1 MAVPASAVSMSPL
14 DSEVLRG
21 YVAGVDG
28 ARDLSLTAV
37 WLPLDSSDAEGTT
50 VVATCYPLL
59 CRENGFM
66 LLVPKTEEVTAALQ
80 GVASLCSA
88 EPATWEGEVDLI
100 TVRGRLLGKQE
111 CQLVDLT
118 WDYVPHLC
126 KALVLRGAA
135 KQSTQV
141 VHFQLGGASGRP
153 VAQSALSLAD
163 QWITAGLGLDPESA
177 QEYLT
182 GEELVRDDDPDLAS
196 PSAPGSQAGGDGHL
210 QARIKVLEEQLAGL
224 HQAVSTQ
231 PRAQARLPLGGLQA
245 SHAKHGQEQQL
256 FSAQG
261 SALRPEE
268 LARLQQLAGAPPGRL
283 QTAVA
288 KQPPAAER
296 QVAVL
301 DGLQAEAEKEVLAD
315 PDAHLLDLGLDPMQ
329 VTDPV
334 QRLLLL
340 QMQQNTVLMR
350 RFAQPRDP
358 MSSLLGGG
366 GSESGSSSGGARGCL
381 ARDMYLKTIQD
392 LPRVA
397 EVARQ
402 NALQEP
408 GISRDKEDKDLMH
421 LYVER
426 RIPLAENKLLAH
438 FAVLAAEGWSIA
450 QSSNNHEMQ
459 GFLARMLFF
468 VEQSALDGKVDLG
481 WLMAGFPEPN
491 THLHFSTKR
500 VPGLKPFTRLASPL
514 WVSANLAFLRD
525 LDYLE
530 GRIQTIGKP
539 KGKSQS
545 HTTDPDEVPKPK
557 GKPKPKKGK
566 KGSGKEGEAEPSAP

>member
-1 MAVPASAVSMSPL
+1 MGHGGNGRPSFS
-14 DSEVLRG
+14 SEHEPSGFRGARG

-37 WLPLDSSDAEGTT
+37 WLPVDSSDAEGTT

-153 VAQSALSLAD
+153 VAQFALSVAD

-256 FSAQG
+256 FSSTSTRGTG
-261 SALRPEE
+261 S
-268 LARLQQLAGAPPGRL
+268 
-283 QTAVA
+283 
-288 KQPPAAER
+288 PAATCR
-296 QVAVL
+296 SSSRAF
-301 DGLQAEAEKEVLAD
+301 AD
-315 PDAHLLDLGLDPMQ
+315 CGSKAAARRRASGGSSGWAASRSGEGGSGGPGCAPARSGAGPDAGDRSCAAPS
-329 VTDPV
+329 T
-334 QRLLLL
+334 
-340 QMQQNTVLMR
+340 
-350 RFAQPRDP
+350 
-358 MSSLLGGG
+358 SSD
-366 GSESGSSSGGARGCL
+366 ATKHC
-381 ARDMYLKTIQD
+381 ADAAFCPT
-392 LPRVA
+392 
-397 EVARQ
+397 
-402 NALQEP
+402 
-408 GISRDKEDKDLMH
+408 SR
-421 LYVER
+421 
-426 RIPLAENKLLAH
+426 
-438 FAVLAAEGWSIA
+438 S
-450 QSSNNHEMQ
+450 
-459 GFLARMLFF
+459 
-468 VEQSALDGKVDLG
+468 
-481 WLMAGFPEPN
+481 
-491 THLHFSTKR
+491 
-500 VPGLKPFTRLASPL
+500 
-514 WVSANLAFLRD
+514 
-525 LDYLE
+525 
-530 GRIQTIGKP
+530 
-539 KGKSQS
+539 
-545 HTTDPDEVPKPK
+545 
-557 GKPKPKKGK
+557 
-566 KGSGKEGEAEPSAP
+566 